1 MKRLASFVPVLPRGH
16 GRRRGSGYP
25 LSGQKGR
32 PMRHTSELH
41 KLLEQVRC
49 GDPDACNR
57 VIEHACDRLRKLTRK
72 MLKGYPQVRRW
83 AETDDVLQNA
93 LLRLHRSIAEL
104 RPESCRQF
112 YGLAAVQ
119 IRRELLDFA
128 KHFQGAHGIAA
139 KHHSDGGRAAE
150 RKAADPLEPETL
162 EAWAHFH
169 EQVDRSC
176 RRLTPLTPG
185 AAWSRPG
192 TRTAVSPSFAGTGGG
207 RTRGPRPPPPA
218 APRWQGR

>member
-1 MKRLASFVPVLPRGH
+1 
-16 GRRRGSGYP
+16 
-25 LSGQKGR
+25 
-32 PMRHTSELH
+32 MRHTSELH

-169 EQVDRSC
+169 EQVDRLPEEE
-176 RRLTPLTPG
+176 REVVQLLWYEGLRQPE
-185 AAWSRPG
+185 AAVVLG
-192 TRTAVSPSFAGTGGG
+192 VSLATLK
-207 RTRGPRPPPPA
+207 R
-218 APRWQGR
+218 RWQAARLRLSELLENWTVE